1 MRNFSKRL
9 KQLREQS
16 GFTQEQIAEKIG
28 VTRQAVSRWEQG
40 YTQPD
45 MEMLVTLSEVLQVDA
60 EALAFGKNAKQY
72 KQFQNRY
79 LVCLTAALL
88 SAAAVFLATTLL
100 GPVIKAWVN
109 NHYMGNFVYF
119 WAFQLLL
126 PPIGWSSLGF
136 GIAALV
142 SLLYNTC
149 LCKQWRMTAFV
160 LGLIAITPSLLVI
173 VDSALAI
180 WIPGYS
186 VHITFAL
193 YFKTISLPALKHLL
207 YAFFPVVSGMLLF
220 LGFNKKS
227 EHSKQLA

>member
-16 GFTQEQIAEKIG
+16 GFTQEQLAEKIG

-40 YTQPD
+40 ITQPD
-45 MEMLVTLSEVLQVDA
+45 MEMLVTLSGVLQADA
-60 EALAFGKNAKQY
+60 EALVFGKNTKQY
-72 KQFQNRY
+72 QQFQNRY

-88 SAAAVFLATTLL
+88 SAAAVFLAITLL
-100 GPVIKAWVN
+100 GPVIKVWVN

-126 PPIGWSSLGF
+126 PPIGWFSLGF
-136 GIAALV
+136 AIAALV

-149 LCKQWRMTAFV
+149 LCNQWRIAAFI

-180 WIPGYS
+180 WIPGHS
-186 VHITFAL
+186 EHITFAL
-193 YFKTISLPALKHLL
+193 YFKTIPFPALKHLL
-207 YAFFPVVSGMLLF
+207 YAVLPVVSGMLLF
-220 LGFNKKS
+220 LGINKSVDTK
-227 EHSKQLA
+227 K